1 MNIDKLYRLT
11 TPQRDILLTEQ
22 YYKSTSVNN
31 VVGRNRFLM
40 NPTKWKKEFNSIGIV
55 PSAGKYSKGT
65 YAHPDIAFEYNHI

>member
-31 VVGRNRFLM
+31 VVGR
-40 NPTKWKKEFNSIGIV
+40 
-55 PSAGKYSKGT
+55 
-65 YAHPDIAFEYNHI
+65 IAFKERIDINLLRKTDMYVR